1 MEDGLISRAE
11 IVSGGL
17 ARQRRARLLLQQVLD
32 TLHGQDATSNGPGD
46 ALDAQLQGL
55 RARTAKPTAL
65 DLDRLLDQP
74 DQWLPLIPSDGELR
88 RELLRQIRQTVPC
101 TPDQLANLTQ
111 LLDLAPQAP
120 KLVQAS
126 EPAVPGP
133 QSNLQQA
140 NRPRL
145 RDPATWPVGIKLG
158 GLMVLFSLLPALLVG
173 YVGASMAER
182 EAEVS
187 GQRQLAGLASSVA
200 RGLNHEIQA
209 YVELIRFVSK
219 DPGVISLSA
228 SPPGQRAE
236 RKQRVL
242 DLLDR
247 LQRSHPHVVFT
258 YLLDREGNCIAASDR
273 KLIGHNYSFRTYF
286 QRGLRQP
293 SYVSGTYLPIS
304 TTNPSPTIS
313 ITSPVRD
320 GQEVVGVAVVA
331 THTLANSSSLQVAEG
346 NSAMV
351 VEADGLISSAKDP
364 SLRLGILGPGGDRA
378 RETQRSVS
386 LNASIDRG
394 QRFRRQLSYHP
405 ISANLLPL
413 RGAAQPGFGLGEL
426 DGHPVVAAWQPLET
440 DGWTAVVLQS
450 RSLFS
455 LTTAAVQHRVVLL
468 ASLLSLLATL
478 AAIAASRTI
487 SGPLRTL
494 TEAATQLETNQPV
507 EDSLLAKVIR
517 RRDDLGFLA
526 RRIQEAARQA
536 QKREATLKAQVA
548 ALHIEIDHG
557 RRDSDVASIVES
569 DFFNDLKAA
578 AADLRKQRRAGRQA
592 SPPPS

>member
-1 MEDGLISRAE
+1 M
-11 IVSGGL
+11 
-17 ARQRRARLLLQQVLD
+17 
-32 TLHGQDATSNGPGD
+32 
-46 ALDAQLQGL
+46 
-55 RARTAKPTAL
+55 
-65 DLDRLLDQP
+65 
-74 DQWLPLIPSDGELR
+74 IPSDGELR

-173 YVGASMAER
+173 FVGASMAER

-228 SPPGQRAE
+228 SPPEQRAE

-286 QRGLRQP
+286 QRGLRQ
-293 SYVSGTYLPIS
+293 
-304 TTNPSPTIS
+304 
-313 ITSPVRD
+313 
-320 GQEVVGVAVVA
+320 
-331 THTLANSSSLQVAEG
+331 
-346 NSAMV
+346 
-351 VEADGLISSAKDP
+351 
-364 SLRLGILGPGGDRA
+364 
-378 RETQRSVS
+378 
-386 LNASIDRG
+386 
-394 QRFRRQLSYHP
+394 
-405 ISANLLPL
+405 
-413 RGAAQPGFGLGEL
+413 
-426 DGHPVVAAWQPLET
+426 
-440 DGWTAVVLQS
+440 
-450 RSLFS
+450 
-455 LTTAAVQHRVVLL
+455 
-468 ASLLSLLATL
+468 
-478 AAIAASRTI
+478 
-487 SGPLRTL
+487 
-494 TEAATQLETNQPV
+494 
-507 EDSLLAKVIR
+507 
-517 RRDDLGFLA
+517 
-526 RRIQEAARQA
+526 
-536 QKREATLKAQVA
+536 
-548 ALHIEIDHG
+548 
-557 RRDSDVASIVES
+557 
-569 DFFNDLKAA
+569 
-578 AADLRKQRRAGRQA
+578 
-592 SPPPS
+592 

>member
-11 IVSGGL
+11 IISGGL
-17 ARQRRARLLLQQVLD
+17 ARQRRARLLQQQVLEI
-32 TLHGQDATSNGPGD
+32 LHGQDGTSNPPGD
-46 ALDAQLQGL
+46 ALDAQLLGL
-55 RARTAKPTAL
+55 RARVAKPTAL
-65 DLDRLLDQP
+65 DLDRLFDQP
-74 DQWLPLIPSDGELR
+74 DQWLPVIPSDGELR

-126 EPAVPGP
+126 EPLVPGP
-133 QSNLQQA
+133 QSNLLQV

-364 SLRLGILGPGGDRA
+364 ALRLGILGLGGASA

-413 RGAAQPGFGLGEL
+413 MGARQPGFGLGEL
-426 DGHPVVAAWQPLET
+426 DGHPVVAA
-440 DGWTAVVLQS
+440 
-450 RSLFS
+450 
-455 LTTAAVQHRVVLL
+455 
-468 ASLLSLLATL
+468 
-478 AAIAASRTI
+478 
-487 SGPLRTL
+487 
-494 TEAATQLETNQPV
+494 
-507 EDSLLAKVIR
+507 
-517 RRDDLGFLA
+517 
-526 RRIQEAARQA
+526 
-536 QKREATLKAQVA
+536 
-548 ALHIEIDHG
+548 
-557 RRDSDVASIVES
+557 
-569 DFFNDLKAA
+569 
-578 AADLRKQRRAGRQA
+578 
-592 SPPPS
+592 

>member
-17 ARQRRARLLLQQVLD
+17 ARQRRARLLLQQLLGSVQ
-32 TLHGQDATSNGPGD
+32 GQEPTSQAPGD
-46 ALDAQLQGL
+46 ALEAQLRGL
-55 RARTAKPTAL
+55 KARTAKPTAL
-65 DLDRLLDQP
+65 DVDRLLDQP
-74 DQWLPLIPSDGELR
+74 DQWLPRIPRDGDLR
-88 RELLRQIRQTVPC
+88 RELLRQIGQTVPC
-101 TPDQLANLTQ
+101 TPDQLAKLTQ

-120 KLVQAS
+120 K
-126 EPAVPGP
+126 PAQVSQPTVPP
-133 QSNLQQA
+133 PPSPPQQA

-182 EAEVS
+182 EAAVS

-209 YVELIRFVSK
+209 YVELIRFVSR
-219 DPGVISLSA
+219 DPGVISLLASA
-228 SPPGQRAE
+228 PGQRGE
-236 RKQRVL
+236 QQQRVL

-258 YLLDREGNCIAASDR
+258 YLLDREGTCIAASDR

-293 SYVSGTYLPIS
+293 FYVSGTYLPIS

-313 ITSPVRD
+313 ITSPVRA
-320 GQEVVGVAVVA
+320 GEEVVGVAVVA
-331 THTLANSSSLQVAEG
+331 TRTLANSSSLQVAEG

-364 SLRLGILGPGGDRA
+364 ALRLGILGPSGAEA
-378 RETQRSVS
+378 REIQRRVS
-386 LNASIDRG
+386 QNTTIDRG

-405 ISANLLPL
+405 ISTSLLRL
-413 RGAAQPGFGLGEL
+413 RRARQPGFGQGEL

-440 DGWTAVVLQS
+440 DGWTAVVLQP

-455 LTTAAVQHRVVLL
+455 MATAAVQHRVVLL
-468 ASLLSLLATL
+468 ASVLSLLATL
-478 AAIAASRTI
+478 AAIAASRTL

-507 EDSLLAKVIR
+507 EASLLAKVIR

-526 RRIQEAARQA
+526 RRLQEAARQA

-557 RRDSDVASIVES
+557 RRDRDVAMIVES

-578 AADLRKQRRAGRQA
+578 AADLRKQRRAGRPG
-592 SPPPS
+592 SPPPA